1 LDIEQVTTCNYLRI
15 AVADQSGV
23 LASITSILAEH
34 SISVD
39 AMLQQPADSISKQTE
54 LIILTH
60 EAKEGV
66 MNQAI
71 AKIQTLPTVLMPV
84 VRIRKEDFN

>member
-1 LDIEQVTTCNYLRI
+1 
-15 AVADQSGV
+15 
-23 LASITSILAEH
+23 
-34 SISVD
+34 
-39 AMLQQPADSISKQTE
+39 
-54 LIILTH
+54 LTH

>member
-1 LDIEQVTTCNYLRI
+1 VP
-15 AVADQSGV
+15 
-23 LASITSILAEH
+23 H

-39 AMLQQPADSISKQTE
+39 AMLQQPADSTSKQTE

-71 AKIQTLPTVLMPV
+71 AKIQTLSTVLMPV

>member
-1 LDIEQVTTCNYLRI
+1 
-15 AVADQSGV
+15 
-23 LASITSILAEH
+23 
-34 SISVD
+34 
-39 AMLQQPADSISKQTE
+39 MLQQPADTTSKQTE

-60 EAKEGV
+60 AAQEGV

-71 AKIQTLPTVLMPV
+71 EKIEKLPIVLMPV